1 MSTDDDTVTG
11 TLTVSG
17 TNYQVDSLEI
27 ANDGNS
33 TTVVEDETF
42 DVSAVVENIGNLDGS
57 VAGNEQDIVL
67 NVTDA
72 NGNDVFNATNADVG
86 LTVDGTSTE
95 TFSTIDATTD
105 IGGPGEYT
113 VTVSSDDDSVS
124 GDLTVRALGFEMQ
137 STTVSPTSI
146 DRNGGPVDVDFT
158 VNNEGDSEDTQDIV
172 LEIRDDSGSTVVGPI
187 TDTRTLAPG
196 DTVGSSFDSVDVSGL
211 ATGTYTVVVSSD
223 DSQVTD
229 TLTVEALGGT
239 DELTVTADPG
249 LAGQENDYTFEF
261 NASEIDDSTDVV
273 NLSVDFGSASG
284 VDASSIVEDNV
295 SIVGDNVGGPQ
306 TPTEVSGSGTVLDA
320 TVSNNFVLGNE
331 DGNITV
337 TVQNVSVPNSGT
349 PNGGLDFLDDADT
362 VIAGDD
368 ADYTVA
374 PEPASVSGAVTDSN
388 GDNVTE
394 GQIDI
399 YEGSDATGTSQGNV
413 TFDTDS
419 NTYDFSDLTP
429 GEYTLEVTGVSNQQD
444 TTVTVNLN
452 AGEDATEDIQLTA
465 EPGSI
470 SGAVELQ
477 GDNIPNGEELNV
489 TVTDDSGSEF
499 SQIVTLD
506 DTTTTGDTVAF
517 SISGVTDGEYTVS
530 ASVTGGASSGSYQVT
545 SGTETVTVN
554 PGQDTSL
561 NNNIVVDNAP

>member
-1 MSTDDDTVTG
+1 MS
-11 TLTVSG
+11 
-17 TNYQVDSLEI
+17 
-27 ANDGNS
+27 
-33 TTVVEDETF
+33 
-42 DVSAVVENIGNLDGS
+42 
-57 VAGNEQDIVL
+57 
-67 NVTDA
+67 
-72 NGNDVFNATNADVG
+72 
-86 LTVDGTSTE
+86 
-95 TFSTIDATTD
+95 
-105 IGGPGEYT
+105 
-113 VTVSSDDDSVS
+113 
-124 GDLTVRALGFEMQ
+124 
-137 STTVSPTSI
+137 
-146 DRNGGPVDVDFT
+146 
-158 VNNEGDSEDTQDIV
+158 
-172 LEIRDDSGSTVVGPI
+172 
-187 TDTRTLAPG
+187 
-196 DTVGSSFDSVDVSGL
+196 SSFDSVDVSGL
-211 ATGTYTVVVSSD
+211 ATGTYTVVVSSE

-229 TLTVEALGGT
+229 TLTVNALGGT
-239 DELTVTADPG
+239 ELNITADPG
-249 LAGQENDYTFEF
+249 VAGQENDYTFEF

-320 TVSNNFVLGNE
+320 TVSSNYVLGNE
-331 DGNITV
+331 DGYITV
-337 TVQNVSVPNSGT
+337 TVQNVSVPNSGPVT
-349 PNGGLDFLDDADT
+349 GSLDFLDDADT